1 MRLEWQ
7 LAAMIGVLI
16 WQTAGYAGRSVPPPK
31 GTGGFTRKLIST
43 AERTIINFKVREIIK
58 IARVTVDMQSNMIHA
73 LAPRAGRARVSVGKG
88 RATTTRP
95 AFYL

>member
-16 WQTAGYAGRSVPPPK
+16 WQTAGRSVPPSRENYRRVHQK
-31 GTGGFTRKLIST
+31 IDFHSRKDDHQ
-43 AERTIINFKVREIIK
+43 FQDVHEIIM

-73 LAPRAGRARVSVGKG
+73 LAPRAGRAEGL
-88 RATTTRP
+88 A
-95 AFYL
+95 